1 MGAFSELQI
10 LENEAIINRNDTQ
23 LKQFQINVN
32 WRNKYDEKI
41 YDKLNQK
48 AIDAI
53 VKSKLIIS
61 ESFYQKLK
69 TNKVLIEIFILIK
82 TIGKKGITI
91 SELLEF
97 GFKKTSVKIAI
108 NKLFEHG
115 ILNRK
120 KYENS
125 KVLKL
130 QKSVL
135 KRPNEKFWILK
146 GKDTWKIFLLYG
158 LDAAIMYVI
167 NSFKSKVYKWDK
179 KLHSVPIRRK
189 VILQNAYY
197 KNLNISNTRIF
208 LKNKMICDYFIVNY
222 KQMFGIVHKVKKK
235 FISIKT
241 VNEKLIR
248 KFIGYEFKSERYL
261 LMHI

>member
-10 LENEAIINRNDTQ
+10 LENEAVINRNDTQ

-53 VKSKLIIS
+53 LKSKLIIS

-108 NKLFEHG
+108 NKLFELG

-135 KRPNEKFWILK
+135 KRPKEKFWILK

-158 LDAAIMYVI
+158 IETAILYVI
-167 NSFKSKVYKWDK
+167 NSFKSNKINDK
-179 KLHSVPIRRK
+179 KLNSIKTRRK
-189 VILQNAYY
+189 IILQNAYY
-197 KNLNISNTRIF
+197 KNLNISNTKIY
-208 LKNKMICDYFIVNY
+208 LKNKMICDYFMVNY
-222 KQMFGIVHKVKKK
+222 KQMFGIVHKAKKK